1 MKNAKKKSSMTVHF
15 PPAARP
21 EKSAGMAVNSG
32 YLVKHCPCCGGLI
45 QPKVMDY
52 LPSPGTYRQYRCEHC
67 SAWLTID
74 LRSRIKL
81 IALASVGTFS
91 IGTGTAL
98 LLVATKAPIYG
109 HERLAILPFALVF
122 GISGQYALA
131 RYMQKIA
138 KWVAVDD

>member
-1 MKNAKKKSSMTVHF
+1 MRKERKSSMTVHLS
-15 PPAARP
+15 PAARR
-21 EKSAGMAVNSG
+21 EKSAMVAVSSG
-32 YLVKHCPCCGGLI
+32 NLVKQCPCCGGLI
-45 QPKVMDY
+45 QPKVMNY
-52 LPSPGTYRQYRCEHC
+52 LPSPGTYKQYRCEHC

-81 IALASVGTFS
+81 IALASVGIFS
-91 IGTGTAL
+91 IGTGAAL

>member
-1 MKNAKKKSSMTVHF
+1 MRKEKQTSLAAHLRPVAHPDESVRMKVD
-15 PPAARP
+15 ARD
-21 EKSAGMAVNSG
+21 
-32 YLVKHCPCCGGLI
+32 LVKQCPCCHQLI
-45 QPKVMDY
+45 QPKVKDY
-52 LPSPGTYRQYRCEHC
+52 LPQAGTYKQYRCEHC

-81 IALASVGTFS
+81 IILASIGIFS
-91 IGTGTAL
+91 IGTGAAL

-131 RYMQKIA
+131 RYTQKIA
-138 KWVAVDD
+138 KWVPVDD